1 MEPTRFFKFPDQKKD
16 EQRFLKWREFCGG
29 SLSCTTILI
38 ICSMHFERSAYNK
51 KDIMLN
57 IPFDKCHLSDDAIP
71 TRFNPNTTIA
81 PSKRESMLI
90 GRKRKATVNNLIHE
104 HIAEKQRKLVI
115 YNEKF
120 TSASTQTT

>member
-1 MEPTRFFKFPDQKKD
+1 
-16 EQRFLKWREFCGG
+16 
-29 SLSCTTILI
+29 
-38 ICSMHFERSAYNK
+38 
-51 KDIMLN
+51 MLN